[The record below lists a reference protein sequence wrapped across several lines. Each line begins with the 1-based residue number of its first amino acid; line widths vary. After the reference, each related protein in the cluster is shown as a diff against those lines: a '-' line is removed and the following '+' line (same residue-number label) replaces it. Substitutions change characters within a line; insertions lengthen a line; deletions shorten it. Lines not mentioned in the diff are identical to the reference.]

1 MRPKYIAFI
10 IPLILTLSTSLISK
24 PENEISSKTPQLFNE
39 IQKSLFLNN
48 NEKIQEII
56 EDDPNRLY
64 SIHQE
69 TTPVEYA
76 IYLKAWHA
84 TELLLAL
91 DQKEPLITH
100 HGYKGN
106 PLIHMMIEQGAPYWL
121 LKSALQLQA
130 DFCSVLNPQRQT
142 ALEIL
147 IENSDNPDCAGMLAI
162 AGSQVTPGLIKFA
175 LEHKR
180 IETADILLE
189 FYREELEKHPEG
201 NLPEQSWSSADSA
214 DQPTG
219 SEPEECLE
227 TDI

>member
-1 MRPKYIAFI
+1 MHPKYIAFI
-10 IPLILTLSTSLISK
+10 IPLILSISTS
-24 PENEISSKTPQLFNE
+24 ISSKTEEENSPVPSALFEE
-39 IQKSLFLNN
+39 IRKSQFLDNHAFI
-48 NEKIQEII
+48 EEII
-56 EDDPNRLY
+56 KDDRNRLY
-64 SIHQE
+64 SIHQN
-69 TTPVEYA
+69 TTPVEHA

-84 TELLLAL
+84 TEILLAL

-100 HGYKGN
+100 HGHQGN

-121 LKSALQLQA
+121 LKSALQLQP
-130 DFCSVLNPQRQT
+130 DFCSVLNPQEQT

-162 AGSQVTPGLIKFA
+162 AGSEVTAELIGFA

-180 IETADILLE
+180 IETATILLE
-189 FYREELEKHPEG
+189 FYRQELEK
-201 NLPEQSWSSADSA
+201 NLKKHLSEQNWSSADSA